1 MLPLSPQVSIAHRL
15 NWGGI
20 LSYVRR
26 RGAVTAPLLFSKIGI
41 EPLNCYIGMAVLLF
55 HFGGR
60 AQDVWRYALI
70 LSNYF
75 LTALTLNSYQL
86 RLRLCDGTTA
96 SIMRLHRKKGI
107 EVQR

>member
-1 MLPLSPQVSIAHRL
+1 V
-15 NWGGI
+15 
-20 LSYVRR
+20 
-26 RGAVTAPLLFSKIGI
+26 PLLFPTTGI

-60 AQDVWRYALI
+60 AQDVWRFALNV
-70 LSNYF
+70 SNYF

-86 RLRLCDGTTA
+86 RLRLCNGTTA

-107 EVQR
+107 EAQR